1 MEKELN
7 KISLYQEGGAVNKTV
22 NDVPLQELSAEVQQR
37 IEAGEEPAQIL
48 ASYLQEGIEPDQLNI
63 VFEEAG
69 YDPSKFADLLL
80 GAEQIKAAQEQSMQA
95 EQSGQMPG
103 NVAEGQSADPQ
114 QELLEQLDQVQ
125 IPEAQVGFET
135 TARGPIDRQPNQGY
149 RPIYS
154 TPYPKKNSLINAAYM
169 LNDFV
174 GEMDNTFSDWDGKKA
189 RYKQTQLGNK
199 SYEVDFG
206 DNDKANYAVTLE
218 DLNDGVVK
226 TRQEKAADLLKYSE
240 FDFNPELNK
249 FTGNTAF
256 SQLDLDAIPKNQ
268 RLQNGQ
274 TIADITSGI
283 KEYGEDNAFMVANAL
298 KNESGVYGKDVVLS
312 YDDNGNPISKPLE
325 GLTEA
330 EKAVHRGRYRD
341 MVTGQ
346 RGAQKAPDF
355 SPYVYKGS
363 TDAPLTTAAAN
374 QPSMMTV
381 PNSSKS
387 PVANQ
392 PSFKE
397 WYVKNSTSPML
408 QGKSQNDLMLMYDNA
423 EFRYGG
429 APLPKAQFNIPDWM
443 YGNKQDVP
451 VGPMGPTPLQ
461 QEQQNFQIPNSMGDF
476 LQSALSTNYNA
487 DTQAVKDSQLQQ
499 SVANPV
505 QVNTPLTAADE
516 PAADNTSAQPTVKR
530 KRSVGNAIDQAET
543 FIKDSPVMN
552 AVGDISK
559 GLVMGANL
567 LTAFTDPTDQLDDLR
582 GQTNADKVYAVTDKP
597 NAQGNFDVNSGLQE
611 QNNLVDYYSKY
622 GREIYKAG
630 GEFEPHMMF
639 DPKTGKAYKANEP
652 ADHERMSK
660 MGFIHQ
666 DEMQTGGSVTPEMKA
681 YLKAL
686 EFNKEARQAIGTNN
700 KEKLASFT
708 SRNNPNRPYSNNELA
723 RDFSE
728 LQQLRQ
734 AAGLGLKEE
743 ASIVFPHVGQQIRGG
758 FNEILG
764 TNFEQGG
771 EIEVDND
778 TLAALIAAGADIEML

>member
-80 GAEQIKAAQEQSMQA
+80 GAEQIKVAQEQSMQA
-95 EQSGQMPG
+95 EQPGQIPG
-103 NVAEGQSADPQ
+103 NVAEGQSANPQ
-114 QELLEQLDQVQ
+114 QELLEQLENVDVPQ
-125 IPEAQVGFET
+125 ANVGFET

-154 TPYPKKNSLINAAYM
+154 TPSPKKNSLINAAYM

-174 GEMDNTFSDWDGKKA
+174 GEMENSFDDWDGKQA
-189 RYKQTQLGNK
+189 RYKQKQLANK

-206 DNDKANYAVTLE
+206 NNDVKNYAVNLE
-218 DLNDGVVK
+218 DLNNGVVK
-226 TRQEKAADLLKYSE
+226 TYQEKEKDLLKYSK

-249 FTGNTAF
+249 FTGNVAS
-256 SQLDLDAIPKNQ
+256 SQLELDAIPKNQ
-268 RLQNGQ
+268 RLKYGQ

-298 KNESGVYGKDVVLS
+298 KNESGVYGKDAVLS
-312 YDDNGNPISKPLE
+312 YDDNGNPISKSLE
-325 GLTEA
+325 GLTEE
-330 EKAVHRGRYRD
+330 EKAIHRGRYRD

-346 RGAQKAPDF
+346 QGAQKAPSF
-355 SPYVYKGS
+355 SPYIYKGP

-374 QPSMMTV
+374 QPSMMRV

-387 PVANQ
+387 VVANQ

-397 WYVKNSTSPML
+397 WYATNSTSPML

-423 EFRYGG
+423 EFKYGG

-443 YGNKQDVP
+443 YGNP

-461 QEQQNFQIPNSMGDF
+461 QEQQNFQIPNNMGEF
-476 LQSALSTNYNA
+476 LQSALTTDYNR

-499 SVANPV
+499 SVANPLK
-505 QVNTPLTAADE
+505 VNTPLTAADE

-530 KRSVGNAIDQAET
+530 KRSIGNAIDQAET

-559 GLVMGANL
+559 GVVMGANL
-567 LTAFTDPTDQLDDLR
+567 LTAMTDPNDQINDLR
-582 GQTNADKVYAVTDKP
+582 SQTNADKVYAVTDVP

-611 QNNLVDYYSKY
+611 QNKLVDYYSGMAMY
-622 GREIYKAG
+622 GKEIYKAG
-630 GEFEPHMMF
+630 GEFEPHIMF
-639 DPKTGKAYKANEP
+639 DPKTGNAYKANKP
-652 ADHERMSK
+652 VDHERFAK
-660 MGFIHQ
+660 MGFVHQ
-666 DEMQTGGSVTPEMKA
+666 DKMQNGGSVTPEMKA
-681 YLKAL
+681 YSEAL
-686 EFNKEARQAIGTNN
+686 AFHKEARQAIGTNDT
-700 KEKLASFT
+700 EKLKKLGLAKAYNT
-708 SRNNPNRPYSNNELA
+708 NDLA

-728 LQQLRQ
+728 LQKLRQ
-734 AAGLGLKEE
+734 AAGLGLAEE
-743 ASIVFPHVGQQIRGG
+743 ASITFPHVGQQIRGG
-758 FNEILG
+758 FNSMFG

>member
-63 VFEEAG
+63 AFEEAG

-80 GAEQIKAAQEQSMQA
+80 GAEQIKVAQEQSMQA
-95 EQSGQMPG
+95 ELPGQMPG

-114 QELLEQLDQVQ
+114 QELLEQLDNVE
-125 IPEAQVGFET
+125 IPQANVGFET

-154 TPYPKKNSLINAAYM
+154 TPYPKKDSLINAAYM

-174 GEMDNTFSDWDGKKA
+174 GEMENSFSDWEGKQA
-189 RYKQTQLGNK
+189 RYKQKQLANK
-199 SYEVDFG
+199 SYDVDFG
-206 DNDKANYAVTLE
+206 DNDRANYAVTLE
-218 DLNDGVVK
+218 DLNKGVVK

-249 FTGNTAF
+249 FTGNLAF
-256 SQLDLDAIPKNQ
+256 SELDLKAIPKNQ
-268 RLQNGQ
+268 RLQNSQ

-283 KEYGEDNAFMVANAL
+283 KEYGQDNVDMVTNAL

-312 YDDNGNPISKPLE
+312 YDDNGNPISKSLE

-341 MVTGQ
+341 LMTGN
-346 RGAQKAPDF
+346 RGSERAPEWGDR
-355 SPYVYKGS
+355 YIYKGP

-374 QPSMMTV
+374 QPSMFAV

-397 WYVKNSTSPML
+397 WYAKNSTSPML
-408 QGKSQNDLMLMYDNA
+408 QGKSQNDLMLMYDNV

-476 LQSALSTNYNA
+476 LQSALKTDYNR

-499 SVANPV
+499 SVANPM

-516 PAADNTSAQPTVKR
+516 PAAESAQPTVTR

-567 LTAFTDPTDQLDDLR
+567 LTAFTDPTDQLDDQR
-582 GQTNADKVYAVTDKP
+582 SQTNADKIYAVTDKS
-597 NAQGNFDVNSGLQE
+597 NAQGNFSVNEGLQE
-611 QNNLVDYYSKY
+611 QNNLVDYYGKY

-630 GEFEPHMMF
+630 GGFEPHMMF
-639 DPKTGKAYKANEP
+639 DPKTGKGYKANKP
-652 ADHERMSK
+652 GDHERMSK

-666 DEMQTGGSVTPEMKA
+666 DEMQT
-681 YLKAL
+681 
-686 EFNKEARQAIGTNN
+686 
-700 KEKLASFT
+700 
-708 SRNNPNRPYSNNELA
+708 
-723 RDFSE
+723 
-728 LQQLRQ
+728 
-734 AAGLGLKEE
+734 
-743 ASIVFPHVGQQIRGG
+743 
-758 FNEILG
+758 
-764 TNFEQGG
+764 GG